1 MIAEPPS
8 EAGAL
13 KVTSAEV
20 VLGVVAVP
28 IVGAPGVV
36 RGVTETDD
44 EADESPAE
52 FTAFKVIE

>member
-1 MIAEPPS
+1 VL
-8 EAGAL
+8 AGAV
-13 KVTSAEV
+13 KVTWADVEFCA
-20 VLGVVAVP
+20 VAVP
-28 IVGAPGVV
+28 IVGVPGVV